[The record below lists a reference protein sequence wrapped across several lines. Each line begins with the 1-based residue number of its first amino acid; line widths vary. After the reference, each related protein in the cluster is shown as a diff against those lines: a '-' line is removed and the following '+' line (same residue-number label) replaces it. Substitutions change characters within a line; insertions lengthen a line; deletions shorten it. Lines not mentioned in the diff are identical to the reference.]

1 MLPLRSLPLGPP
13 RASRSTVKDKQALYL
28 PNFGESGNRYRC
40 DDYVENA
47 AVCLNVRCYLSIVQA
62 L

>member
-1 MLPLRSLPLGPP
+1 MLQLRSLPLGPP
-13 RASRSTVKDKQALYL
+13 RASRSTVKDKQTLYVSYL
-28 PNFGESGNRYRC
+28 TLASR

-47 AVCLNVRCYLSIVQA
+47 AVWLNVPCYLGIAQA